1 MSKLKPLTQDD
12 LATISDDF
20 GEILEREVSKA
31 ISMKELEDLDLDIV
45 LNYENEQLDVDV
57 DVGVLFDE
65 LSQITQ
71 DQVTKAIDEAYEKN
85 KGKFKLDGFRQGK
98 VPREMIEKT
107 YETSITVKA
116 EEGDELAQ
124 LMEADTEEKDNWLA
138 EIFGKVKDSAEKQL
152 EKGKEVLV
160 RYTEQIAVMLV
171 TSCLVPVAVL
181 LFVFWVSKTV
191 IGMDIPLP
199 KRKSLRLRRK

>member
-1 MSKLKPLTQDD
+1 MSKLKTLSQDD

-71 DQVTKAIDEAYEKN
+71 DQVTKAIDEAYL
-85 KGKFKLDGFRQGK
+85 KFDSYIDENFR
-98 VPREMIEKT
+98 V
-107 YETSITVKA
+107 
-116 EEGDELAQ
+116 
-124 LMEADTEEKDNWLA
+124 
-138 EIFGKVKDSAEKQL
+138 
-152 EKGKEVLV
+152 
-160 RYTEQIAVMLV
+160 
-171 TSCLVPVAVL
+171 
-181 LFVFWVSKTV
+181 
-191 IGMDIPLP
+191 
-199 KRKSLRLRRK
+199 